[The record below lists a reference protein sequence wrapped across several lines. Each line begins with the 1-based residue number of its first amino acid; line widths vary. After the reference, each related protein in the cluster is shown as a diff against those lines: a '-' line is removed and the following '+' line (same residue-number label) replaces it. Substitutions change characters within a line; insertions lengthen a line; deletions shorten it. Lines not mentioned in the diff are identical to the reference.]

1 MRSHRTTLFPALI
14 FLIAASLLGSTSL
27 AQVGTPLSFAA
38 LASAGT
44 NPLASLPDAPR
55 PADPTPPPVG
65 RDLPLDRQPHPEVT
79 VTVAPVHTIQDL
91 GHIVISPIYLRTNDL
106 KWILPLT
113 GAASAAFAT
122 DTHTMTKVVST
133 NPSFNATAI
142 NVSNGLVWGVI
153 ATPVSLFGVGEF
165 QHNPHARETGILG
178 SEAMVD
184 AVVADELV
192 KLVAW
197 RERPTVDNGQG
208 EFFVGRAG
216 ADSSFVS
223 EHSMIAWSSAAVI
236 AGEYHSKWAQLAV
249 YTAAAGVSATR
260 VLGQE
265 HFPSDVLL
273 GSAGGWLI
281 GHYVYRAHHHWASS
295 QH

>member
-1 MRSHRTTLFPALI
+1 MRSPRTPCFPALI
-14 FLIAASLLGSTSL
+14 VLIAATLLSSPSL
-27 AQVGTPLSFAA
+27 AQVNAPRSLEA
-38 LASAGT
+38 LASAGA
-44 NPLASLPDAPR
+44 NPSLPDAPGL
-55 PADPTPPPVG
+55 ADPTPPPISQ
-65 RDLPLDRQPHPEVT
+65 DLPIDRQPHSDVT
-79 VTVAPVHTIQDL
+79 VTLAPVHVIQDVA
-91 GHIVISPIYLRTNDL
+91 HTVVSPIYLRTNDL

-113 GAASAAFAT
+113 GAAATAFAT

-133 NPSFNATAI
+133 NPSFNQTAV

-153 ATPVSLFGVGEF
+153 ATPISLFGVGEF

-192 KLVAW
+192 KLCAW

-208 EFFVGRAG
+208 EFFIGKAG
-216 ADSSFVS
+216 PDSSFVS

-236 AGEYHSKWAQLAV
+236 AGEYHSRWVQLGV

-273 GSAGGWLI
+273 GAAGGWLI
-281 GHYVYRAHHHWASS
+281 GHYVYRAHHHWHPS
-295 QH
+295 QP

>member
-1 MRSHRTTLFPALI
+1 LE
-14 FLIAASLLGSTSL
+14 
-27 AQVGTPLSFAA
+27 A

-44 NPLASLPDAPR
+44 NTLLPDAPR
-55 PADPTPPPVG
+55 PADPAPRPVSG
-65 RDLPLDRQPHPEVT
+65 DLPIDRQPHSDVT
-79 VTVAPVHTIQDL
+79 VTLSPVHVIQDV
-91 GHIVISPIYLRTNDL
+91 GHTVVSPIYLRTNDL
-106 KWILPLT
+106 KWLLPLT
-113 GAASAAFAT
+113 GAAATAFAT

-133 NPSFNATAI
+133 NPSFNQTAI

-153 ATPVSLFGVGEF
+153 ATPIFLFGVGEF

-192 KLVAW
+192 KLCAW

-208 EFFVGRAG
+208 EFFIGKAG
-216 ADSSFVS
+216 PDSSFVS

-236 AGEYHSKWAQLAV
+236 AGEYHSRWMQLGV

-273 GSAGGWLI
+273 GAAGGWLI
-281 GHYVYRAHHHWASS
+281 GH
-295 QH
+295 

>member
-1 MRSHRTTLFPALI
+1 MRSSRTALLPALVI
-14 FLIAASLLGSTSL
+14 SIAAFLLSSTSV
-27 AQVGTPLSFAA
+27 AQIATSPLPVEVHAFT
-38 LASAGT
+38 SAT
-44 NPLASLPDAPR
+44 ASLPDAPR
-55 PADPTPPPVG
+55 PADSAPPPVS
-65 RDLPLDRQPHPEVT
+65 RDLPIDRQPHPEVT
-79 VTVAPVHTIQDL
+79 VTLAPVHTIQDV

-106 KWILPLT
+106 KWLLPLA
-113 GAASAAFAT
+113 GAASAAFTT

-142 NVSNGLVWGVI
+142 NVSNGLAWGVI
-153 ATPVSLFGVGEF
+153 ATPISLFGIGEF

-192 KLVAW
+192 KLCAW
-197 RERPTVDNGQG
+197 RERPTADHGQG
-208 EFFVGRAG
+208 EFFAG
-216 ADSSFVS
+216 AAGPNSSFVS

-273 GSAGGWLI
+273 GSVGGWLI
-281 GHYVYRAHHHWASS
+281 GHYVYRAHHHWHPS
-295 QH
+295 QP